1 MPAYN
6 SYKFVDKVTEPSRPI
21 GVAILAILG
30 VLGSLA
36 TILVA
41 LVELLTMMRVSAHP
55 SIQLAVLGAALVLAL
70 VILWINWGLWELIRW
85 AWWSNLALTLI
96 TIAIL
101 IATLRYIQPLS
112 SALSRLRPEL
122 TLQQLASGVSIAI
135 VATLAYH
142 LIVVI
147 YLLSVRAVFG
157 VGIKDE
163 RPLWKRAQR
172 R

>member
-6 SYKFVDKVTEPSRPI
+6 SYKFAAKVTQLSRPT

-41 LVELLTMMRVSAHP
+41 LVELLTLMRVSALP
-55 SIQLAVLGAALVLAL
+55 SIQLAMLGVALVLAL

-85 AWWSNLALTLI
+85 AWWSNLALALI
-96 TIAIL
+96 TIAGL
-101 IATLRYIQPLS
+101 ITTLRYIQPLS

-122 TLQQLASGVSIAI
+122 TLQQFASGVLIAI
-135 VATLAYH
+135 VATLAYQ

-157 VGIKDE
+157 VGIKDQ